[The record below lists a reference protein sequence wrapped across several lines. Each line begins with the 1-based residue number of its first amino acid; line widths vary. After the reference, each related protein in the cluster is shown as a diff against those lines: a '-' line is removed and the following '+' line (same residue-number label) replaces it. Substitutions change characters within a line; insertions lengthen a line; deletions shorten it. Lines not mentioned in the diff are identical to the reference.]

1 MRKKYQRTPKEKRDE
16 IVLAYLRGE
25 NTYQKLGKYYGV
37 PPETI
42 MVWVSRYRKRK
53 NVVSLQTDSKP
64 SEDMARKKKEAEKS
78 ADVLA
83 LEARIR
89 ELELQNLCHQRQFHA
104 QAVQL
109 LFRRHPGHRQGL
121 H

>member
-42 MVWVSRYRKRK
+42 MDA
-53 NVVSLQTDSKP
+53 NF
-64 SEDMARKKKEAEKS
+64 
-78 ADVLA
+78 VLFCHFH
-83 LEARIR
+83 RIIR
-89 ELELQNLCHQRQFHA
+89 
-104 QAVQL
+104 
-109 LFRRHPGHRQGL
+109 GI
-121 H
+121 

>member
-42 MVWVSRYRKRK
+42 MVCVSRYRKRK

-64 SEDMARKKKEAEKS
+64 SEDMARKKKEAEKP

-83 LEARIR
+83 LEAHIR
-89 ELELQNLCHQRQFHA
+89 ELELQNLA
-104 QAVQL
+104 LNTLIDVAEKNGIEIIEGKKVMVK
-109 LFRRHPGHRQGL
+109 
-121 H
+121 

>member
-53 NVVSLQTDSKP
+53 NVVSLQTDCKP
-64 SEDMARKKKEAEKS
+64 SEDMARKKKEAEKP

-83 LEARIR
+83 LEAHIR
-89 ELELQNLCHQRQFHA
+89 ELELQNLA
-104 QAVQL
+104 LNTLIDVAEKKGINIIEGKKVMVK
-109 LFRRHPGHRQGL
+109 
-121 H
+121 